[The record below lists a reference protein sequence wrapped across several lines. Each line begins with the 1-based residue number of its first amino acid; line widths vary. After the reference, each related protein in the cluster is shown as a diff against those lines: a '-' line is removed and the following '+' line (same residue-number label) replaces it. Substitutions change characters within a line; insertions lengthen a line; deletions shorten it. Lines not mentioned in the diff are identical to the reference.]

1 MVLDLGMYDEEIDTK
16 GKARRQQLKYPIRGQ
31 GQGLGSSYPDW
42 VGSGLV
48 VVKVGYGQGG
58 GFTRESFGISKTK
71 TKSLSPSYQ
80 NR

>member
-48 VVKVGYGQGG
+48 VVKVGWIWSRGRVYYYLLW
-58 GFTRESFGISKTK
+58 FISLTY
-71 TKSLSPSYQ
+71 T
-80 NR
+80 